1 MFSNQLLYVSM
12 EKKELRFGFAWLAL
26 LAASTLLHPL
36 RSSAVMEFS
45 FHGCNFLAAIL
56 IFRKFLV
63 NSWGIPHTTLGQILG
78 KACLGAFLAWLAN
91 LLTNDLL
98 YFYLPKWFYY
108 DDFGPHFY
116 NVLKQDILTAQLGEN
131 SLLTTAATVLFVPI
145 WEELFHRGLVFGTL
159 ARKNLA
165 LAYGVSVTLY
175 ALLPLVPLFGSMP
188 GEYLILSF
196 LQYIPMGVMFAWIYT
211 RTESIFTPIGAHIL
225 LNGLSVF
232 AMR

>member
-12 EKKELRFGFAWLAL
+12 AKKELRLGFAWLAL
-26 LAASTLLHPL
+26 LVGSTLLHPL
-36 RSSAVMEFS
+36 RSSALMEFA
-45 FHGCNFLAAIL
+45 FHGCNFLAAVL
-56 IFRKFLV
+56 IFRKFII

-98 YFYLPKWFYY
+98 YFYLPKWFFY

-116 NVLKQDILTAQLGEN
+116 NVLKQDILMAQLEEN
-131 SLLTTAATVLFVPI
+131 SLLTTAAIVFFVPI

-159 ARKNLA
+159 VRKNTA
-165 LAYGVSVTLY
+165 AAYAVSVIFY
-175 ALLPLVPLFGSMP
+175 ALLPLVSLFGSLPMD
-188 GEYLILSF
+188 YLILSF
-196 LQYIPMGVMFAWIYT
+196 LQYIPMGVMFAWIYA
-211 RTESIFTPIGAHIL
+211 RTESIFTPIVAHML